1 MASGG
6 DYSGRRMYNSFDP
19 YAKSQAERRKMLE
32 AEEARLDFLK
42 KIQRSD
48 RQRQEVLRN
57 PATEAMAAAMG
68 ARGVP
73 GRSSST
79 RMSDAQMRKII
90 EEQSPKY
97 GLMAGLKTGENI
109 AKQTNRYQPST
120 GLRRLGEIFG
130 GMGTTPG
137 ASFASDLIGS
147 GQRLSARDEAGA
159 LRNRA
164 EQAAQQKAAMDAKRL
179 EIAMGYKQREEDREI
194 TALRI
199 QQGEAQLAEDKY
211 LGGGSD
217 TKAAI
222 DVSKETVEE
231 LLNSAKKTGQKHAE
245 EIKKRTGLA
254 GGISK
259 DLISSLATLYRRVQ
273 KDALRDKQNLSPDEV
288 LAKAIQNLTGIAAA
302 ASGQTTGNPSVP
314 PVSVRAVREK

>member
-1 MASGG
+1 MAGGG
-6 DYSGRRMYNSFDP
+6 DYSGKRMYNAFDP

-79 RMSDAQMRKII
+79 RMSDAEMRKII
-90 EEQSPKY
+90 GEQSPKY

-164 EQAAQQKAAMDAKRL
+164 EQAAQQKAATQAKLL
-179 EIAMGYKQREEDREI
+179 EMKQASKQRAEARAIEELNLRKAADERSALPKPSAINKPNIKAMEDVI
-194 TALRI
+194 DSLGLNYENLYDSWFNFMTKDDKPNKETAKTALATTALDLQRADPSLIGKTRETLEMAIAILSGKKEKKSAAPAAGSI
-199 QQGEAQLAEDKY
+199 Q
-211 LGGGSD
+211 
-217 TKAAI
+217 
-222 DVSKETVEE
+222 
-231 LLNSAKKTGQKHAE
+231 N
-245 EIKKRTGLA
+245 
-254 GGISK
+254 
-259 DLISSLATLYRRVQ
+259 
-273 KDALRDKQNLSPDEV
+273 
-288 LAKAIQNLTGIAAA
+288 IQNLKF
-302 ASGQTTGNPSVP
+302 S
-314 PVSVRAVREK
+314 K

>member
-6 DYSGRRMYNSFDP
+6 DYSGRRMYNAFDP
-19 YAKSQAERRKMLE
+19 FAKSQAERRKMLE

-48 RQRQEVLRN
+48 QQRQAVLNN
-57 PATEAMAAAMG
+57 PSGNKVTEAIAAAVG

-73 GRSSST
+73 GRST
-79 RMSDAQMRKII
+79 GMSDAQMRKII

-97 GLMAGLKTGENI
+97 GLMAALKTGENI
-109 AKQTNRYQPST
+109 AKATNRYQPST

-164 EQAAQQKAAMDAKRL
+164 EQAAQQKAAMDAQRL
-179 EIAMGYKQREEDREI
+179 EIEMGYKQRAEAREI
-194 TALRI
+194 AALRI
-199 QQGEAQLAEDKY
+199 QQATEKLAKDKY
-211 LGGGSD
+211 FSGLGDS
-217 TKAAI
+217 KAAI
-222 DVSKETVEE
+222 DESNKTVEE
-231 LLNSAKKTGQKHAE
+231 LINAGGGHKEAL
-245 EIKKRTGLA
+245 KKRTGA
-254 GGISK
+254 WGASK
-259 DLISSLATLYRRVQ
+259 DLISSLATLYRRIQ
-273 KDALRDKQNLSPDEV
+273 KDALSANKNLSPDEV
-288 LAKAIQNLTGIAAA
+288 LEIAIQNLTGIPADT
-302 ASGQTTGNPSVP
+302 SGQTTGSQPVS
-314 PVSVRAVREK
+314 PVSVRAVRGK